1 MAIDA
6 RRIFN
11 FIGSGNII
19 SYQPFADMANA
30 FSYDSNDLMI
40 FGAGG
45 AAELVTDANQFG
57 NITTYLFDINR
68 IPFYFE
74 ALFGLRKTFTLDDER
89 EFPVDPAYQILGPR
103 DLRIR
108 ASITG
113 NGVLMRL
120 WVEDGGLTG
129 SYPFETELQPLMEFS
144 LSNASFGSF
153 YRIDNDVLSDYGHP
167 SKTISLY
174 KVRIEIDP
182 DTGLCE
188 YEVGDFN
195 GSFTIDSGA
204 LDWINGDGKYTDCTA
219 EIQLQ
224 QAGFRYRRV
233 YDPESEE
240 IIDSAN
246 HVRLYYIKTDL
257 YDPDAD
263 ELTDYLERSHEV
275 A

>member
-1 MAIDA
+1 MAIDT

-30 FSYDSNDLMI
+30 FSYDSHDLMI

-45 AAELVTDANQFG
+45 AAELVTDADLFG
-57 NITTYLFDINR
+57 NTTAYLLDINR

-74 ALFGLRKTFTLDDER
+74 ALFGLRKTYTLNDER
-89 EFPVDPAYQILGPR
+89 EFPTDPAYQILGPQA
-103 DLRIR
+103 LRLKV
-108 ASITG
+108 SITG

-129 SYPFETELQPLMEFS
+129 SYPFETELQPLMEVS
-144 LSNASFGSF
+144 LSNASFGYF
-153 YRIDNDVLSDYGHP
+153 YHIDNDALSAYGHP

-204 LDWINGDGKYTDCTA
+204 LDWINGDGKYTDCTVR
-219 EIQLQ
+219 IQLEHT
-224 QAGFRYRRV
+224 GFRYERV
-233 YDPESEE
+233 YDPESDE
-240 IIDSAN
+240 ITDSAN
-246 HVRLYYIKTDL
+246 HVPLYYIKTDL